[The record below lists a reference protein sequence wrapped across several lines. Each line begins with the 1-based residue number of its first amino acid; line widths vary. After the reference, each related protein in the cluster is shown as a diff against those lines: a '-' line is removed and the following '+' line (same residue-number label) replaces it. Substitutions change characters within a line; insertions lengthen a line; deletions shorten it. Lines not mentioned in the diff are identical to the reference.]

1 MRTSL
6 PDFAVGVGGF
16 DGQYKTHGEEIGAGF
31 EFITHHHTKGTSLN
45 EGEDFLLHC
54 GVRLCQTSWRDP
66 AVRSHVGI
74 LGGACGLQCLPCWR
88 CSCLQFVILVD
99 RVPGRSTWGSPTM
112 NKHLWTPKREQG
124 GERTA
129 FCALSLAC
137 TLDSAGL
144 FTRRIT
150 CSPDGSIVHVRPV
163 IGFVA

>member
-74 LGGACGLQCLPCWR
+74 LGGAVWLTVFALLALQLLAVCH
-88 CSCLQFVILVD
+88 SGGQG
-99 RVPGRSTWGSPTM
+99 PGPEYLGIS
-112 NKHLWTPKREQG
+112 NDE
-124 GERTA
+124 
-129 FCALSLAC
+129 
-137 TLDSAGL
+137 
-144 FTRRIT
+144 
-150 CSPDGSIVHVRPV
+150 
-163 IGFVA
+163 